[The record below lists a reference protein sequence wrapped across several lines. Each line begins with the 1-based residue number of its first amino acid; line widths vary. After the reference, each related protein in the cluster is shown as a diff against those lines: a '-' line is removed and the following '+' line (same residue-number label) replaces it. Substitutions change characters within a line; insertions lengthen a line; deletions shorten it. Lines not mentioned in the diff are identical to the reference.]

1 MKLAE
6 RLSRG
11 LRLIETAFMYGAAT
25 GMVAIMMIVVVDVVL
40 RYVFS
45 APLSWSYDVV
55 SMYLV
60 SFVIF
65 LALAESFRRG
75 VHIKVD
81 LIQRLRGTRVL
92 AAAELVGYAASLLLF
107 GLILQ
112 LLVSQGLEA
121 FFASDVVDGAI
132 PWPTWPPYFIAAL
145 GTGLL
150 WLRMLLSL
158 ALRLIAFASGRPADP
173 ESDERSAEGGH

>member
-1 MKLAE
+1 MKTIE
-6 RLSRG
+6 RCSRG
-11 LRLIETAFMYGAAT
+11 LRVVENACMYGAAA

-81 LIQRLRGTRVL
+81 MIQRLRGTRFL
-92 AAAELVGYAASLLLF
+92 AAAELLGYSASLLLF
-107 GLILQ
+107 GLILH
-112 LLVSQGLEA
+112 LLVSQGVQGMIA
-121 FFASDVVDGAI
+121 RDVVDGAI
-132 PWPTWPPYFIAAL
+132 PWPTWPPYLIAAL

-158 ALRLIAFASGRPADP
+158 SLRLIGFASGRPCDP